1 MAQENI
7 PDNIHKDKIICG
19 CTGTTEAKIQ
29 KLRDDGVDSLER
41 IADITGASTG
51 CGSCDIL
58 IQEILEQ

>member
-7 PDNIHKDKIICG
+7 SENTDKDKVICG

-58 IQEILEQ
+58 IQEMLDD